1 MIQRG
6 DTERIRQLLEQYKNG
21 LTIDE
26 VARHLG
32 INRSTASKYLN
43 LLVSTGV
50 ATIRKLGP
58 AKLFY
63 LKERVPI
70 HQILDCVP
78 EGIVIVDGAFFIQH
92 INGILSSF
100 FGIDGGSVI
109 GSVVFDTSLSPL
121 FDTETMQAI
130 EDIPSKQGAVI
141 RGTVVIGGK
150 TMDIQKRVIPVQFE
164 SGSAGY
170 CLICHFEEGV
180 EERQAIGEDNIHPEM
195 VIYDQFFKLD
205 ALFRR
210 YTKNRVTIA
219 LEILKKVMENRESD
233 RVQELMKEQEEI
245 LQALLVHIRIFD
257 EFLDDTSPRPG
268 GTLLR
273 RSWEMPS
280 PLSGSLIS
288 GSFPISGVSRFF
300 LTGASA
306 GYSRHSSRTPLFMER
321 R

>member
-195 VIYDQFFKLD
+195 VIYDQFSSSMHSSGVT
-205 ALFRR
+205 RR
-210 YTKNRVTIA
+210 T
-219 LEILKKVMENRESD
+219 
-233 RVQELMKEQEEI
+233 
-245 LQALLVHIRIFD
+245 
-257 EFLDDTSPRPG
+257 
-268 GTLLR
+268 
-273 RSWEMPS
+273 
-280 PLSGSLIS
+280 GSLS
-288 GSFPISGVSRFF
+288 HLRS
-300 LTGASA
+300 
-306 GYSRHSSRTPLFMER
+306 
-321 R
+321 